1 MSSDD
6 DGEPDAPDI
15 NAQIA
20 ALATG
25 LAGLQTAVT
34 QLVTAV
40 NDNVT
45 ETNRRVQFASDEAQ
59 ARADAAGA
67 GAAPPQ
73 PGRNPLVEAIEKLA
87 HPTPK
92 EVYGQTIRPFDFDHT
107 ADPPGVF
114 FSLPSEPYHPPN
126 QATIIKNESHLFK
139 TIQRNR
145 VDPREASPSYYLKVF
160 SDHVGTPHK
169 QAVLMHSSYED
180 YIRGTNMYYAGM
192 QVWFSRLTAGG
203 ALAEWLDDS
212 SPLTLWNTF
221 TKETIKVSRY
231 AFDGHGN
238 KSGMRG
244 YQTYL
249 KRCLD
254 EGLPLDQPAQ
264 HHRSLRAQID
274 THNAKPQA
282 QRKLPVLQE
291 FQDWGVQKERGERY
305 PADDPEHPAELGV
318 AQIKYE
324 SGGYVQCN
332 PSYDR
337 NLVLSRGEF
346 RALSLVLGGA
356 FHRFCQKGVT
366 SETGRTD
373 DLLCAAAQNDL
384 TRTLCPN
391 YAWEMMKAYT
401 EAYPESQEDLVMRIR
416 SAVRAFKFDKAQIKL
431 SMYIAQYQLA
441 QAALVRHGDG
451 TSSITDERILY
462 DVATLLHE
470 HFSVLDPQESD
481 SLNLAYKELAES
493 YNQRNVLSADHK
505 HKHVFETL
513 SKLKQQIL
521 TIEDRHPH
529 AARSESVPVYLFVP
543 TPRERQRQR
552 STFVSIPV
560 RLTRWDESLRPPT
573 GRMT

>member
-1 MSSDD
+1 MPSDD
-6 DGEPDAPDI
+6 EDESDI

-40 NDNVT
+40 SDNV
-45 ETNRRVQFASDEAQ
+45 EDTNRRVQEAQ
-59 ARADAAGA
+59 ARAAAAGA

-92 EVYGQTIRPFDFDHT
+92 EVHGQMIRPFDFDHT
-107 ADPPGVF
+107 AGLPGEF
-114 FSLPSEPYHPPN
+114 FSLPSEPYHSPD

-139 TIQRNR
+139 TIQRSR
-145 VDPREASPSYYLKVF
+145 VDPREASPSYYLKFF
-160 SDHVGTPHK
+160 SDHVSTPHK

-180 YIRGTNMYYAGM
+180 YIRGTSMYYAGM

-221 TKETIKVSRY
+221 TKETIKVSPH
-231 AFDGHGN
+231 AFYGHGG
-238 KSGMRG
+238 KLGMRG
-244 YQTYL
+244 YQAEL
-249 KRCLD
+249 KRRLD
-254 EGLPLDQPAQ
+254 DGHALEQPAQ

-324 SGGYVQCN
+324 SGGYIQCN

-337 NLVLSRGEF
+337 NLVLSR
-346 RALSLVLGGA
+346 
-356 FHRFCQKGVT
+356 
-366 SETGRTD
+366 
-373 DLLCAAAQNDL
+373 
-384 TRTLCPN
+384 
-391 YAWEMMKAYT
+391 WE
-401 EAYPESQEDLVMRIR
+401 DW
-416 SAVRAFKFDKAQIKL
+416 
-431 SMYIAQYQLA
+431 
-441 QAALVRHGDG
+441 
-451 TSSITDERILY
+451 ER
-462 DVATLLHE
+462 D
-470 HFSVLDPQESD
+470 
-481 SLNLAYKELAES
+481 
-493 YNQRNVLSADHK
+493 R
-505 HKHVFETL
+505 
-513 SKLKQQIL
+513 
-521 TIEDRHPH
+521 EDRE
-529 AARSESVPVYLFVP
+529 RDREDSESRYW
-543 TPRERQRQR
+543 EDWED
-552 STFVSIPV
+552 S
-560 RLTRWDESLRPPT
+560 ESRCW
-573 GRMT
+573 